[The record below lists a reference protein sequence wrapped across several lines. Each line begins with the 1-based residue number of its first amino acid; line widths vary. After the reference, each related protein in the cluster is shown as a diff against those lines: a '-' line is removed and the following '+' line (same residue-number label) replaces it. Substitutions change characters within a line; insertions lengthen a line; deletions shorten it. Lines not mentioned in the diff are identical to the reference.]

1 MFYACLYIDCGL
13 PPGGSPLNIQRY
25 LRPSPDPP
33 GACLAYSFSS
43 QSPLSRIQ
51 PQTHPKRKRY
61 RIPKNIYAS
70 LIPSSINK
78 KCYPT
83 FSPNSFNCLESTC
96 VGASVKRQLP
106 FCVFGKAIVSRMD
119 SNPVKIATS
128 RSMPKATPACGG
140 APYSNAL
147 KINPNLF
154 SASWEVKPIISNI
167 FFCISFL

>member
-96 VGASVKRQLP
+96 VGASVKRQLHP
-106 FCVFGKAIVSRMD
+106 GWTLTLLKSPPAGLCQRPHRHAAGRRIQMPLKETQTSFRPLGKLNLLYQIFSSAYLFYEYVWNRF
-119 SNPVKIATS
+119 
-128 RSMPKATPACGG
+128 PA
-140 APYSNAL
+140 
-147 KINPNLF
+147 
-154 SASWEVKPIISNI
+154 
-167 FFCISFL
+167 